1 MHTSFLQFSAK
12 PLYVVKKVISSRKR
26 MAQISAGTLIFL
38 QAKSK
43 VGKGDIWSF
52 GRQMRVFHCSKLFGQ
67 KIFFFKTL
75 FIFASKN
82 SDKRLKV

>member
-1 MHTSFLQFSAK
+1 
-12 PLYVVKKVISSRKR
+12 

-38 QAKSK
+38 QEAKSK

-67 KIFFFKTL
+67 KIFFSKTL

-82 SDKRLKV
+82 SDKSLKV

>member
-1 MHTSFLQFSAK
+1 
-12 PLYVVKKVISSRKR
+12 

-43 VGKGDIWSF
+43 VGKADIWSF
-52 GRQMRVFHCSKLFGQ
+52 GRQMLVYHCSKISGQ
-67 KIFFFKTL
+67 NIFFSKTL

-82 SDKRLKV
+82 SDK